1 MIVTSP
7 VDELRTWTRGQ
18 VEAVSK
24 GWWVLLACQCREPRH
39 SL

>member
-18 VEAVSK
+18 IEAVSK
-24 GWWVLLACQCREPRH
+24 GWWVLLATGTC
-39 SL
+39 